1 MGAAGSRI
9 SGRISGQSAEFA
21 STAGRRAGVALA
33 ELSTKLAVA
42 TPRESGAVKVNAR
55 ATIPTN
61 VAEYREPVIGPPKAE
76 TRWRGMTAEVS
87 GATISETSIPGP
99 RDRPV
104 PGPFGVGF
112 SGSFPLNTSGKAR
125 SACPES

>member
-99 RDRPV
+99 P
-104 PGPFGVGF
+104 
-112 SGSFPLNTSGKAR
+112 R
-125 SACPES
+125 SACPRSFRGGLFGIIPAQYFR